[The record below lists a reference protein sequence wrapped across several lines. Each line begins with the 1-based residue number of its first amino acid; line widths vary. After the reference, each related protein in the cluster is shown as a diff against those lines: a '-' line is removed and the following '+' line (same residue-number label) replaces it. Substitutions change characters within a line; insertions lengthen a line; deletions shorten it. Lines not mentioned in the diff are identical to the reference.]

1 MSVRVDQTEE
11 KTLEPIL
18 IAGVRMRGKYS
29 DCSSGFAQIGR
40 TYGRHITGS
49 PFLLHYDMGYREN
62 DADFEACV
70 PVRDG
75 MSRDGIEV
83 RQLPGGRCVSLVH
96 QGPYEDLK
104 SVYPKMFE
112 YLSVKGYTAT
122 LPTREVYLKGPGM
135 ILRGNPKRYL
145 TEIQIIISREES

>member
-1 MSVRVDQTEE
+1 MSVRVDQIEE
-11 KTLEPIL
+11 RVIEPML

-29 DCSSGFAQIGR
+29 DCSGGFAQIGR
-40 TYGRHITGS
+40 TYGRHICGS
-49 PFLLHYDMGYREN
+49 PFLLHYEIGYREN
-62 DADFEACV
+62 DADFEACM

-83 RQLPGGRCVSLVH
+83 RELSGGRCVSLVH

-104 SVYPKMFE
+104 SVYPKVFE
-112 YLSVKGYTAT
+112 YLREKGYTAT

-135 ILRGNPKRYL
+135 ILKGNPKRYL
-145 TEIQIIISREES
+145 TEIQVIIDHIES